1 MKLKL
6 KVEVVSGET
15 IKPSR
20 PTPHYLR
27 TFNLSFL
34 DQTAPAVYAP
44 LILCYVD
51 PIMHHTNTIVKQ
63 SSSSSR
69 CDLLKKSLS
78 ETLTRYYTLAGR
90 MKDDSFS
97 VNCNDAGIEYVEARV
112 TTNNNVR
119 LSDVIENP
127 DIHHLVDQF
136 LPCEPAGFKISFK
149 PLLAVQVN
157 LFDCGGMVIG
167 LLIYHTLA
175 DASSLIT
182 FIKDWTAIARGGATD
197 HDEQIEQ
204 GTSRPHLDL
213 LPTLFPQRDLIGF
226 AQATGMK
233 REEIV
238 TKRLVF
244 EASKIAELR
253 KRSTTTTNIN
263 GGSDYVQEY
272 PTRVEAVSAFIWG
285 CFIDAFEKK
294 KHQGP
299 GGGGGGSG
307 DSATVRAYGMSQA
320 VNMRRRM
327 VPPLPANCFGN
338 MAPAS
343 MAMISINNVEPGRK
357 DLYPNLVGKI
367 REAIM
372 KIDDHQVRKLQGRDA
387 FVAYMKEYEEIYSSC
402 TAILHFTS
410 LCGFPSYEADFGW
423 GKPEWVSAATYAY
436 NNAVA
441 IMNTRSRDG
450 IEAWVNMAKE
460 DMAEFERD
468 EQLLTFVSRL

>member
-6 KVEVVSGET
+6 EVEVVLRET

-44 LILCYVD
+44 LILLYVD
-51 PIMHHTNTIVKQ
+51 PIIHHTNTIVKQ
-63 SSSSSR
+63 SSSSSSSTSSKSR

-78 ETLTRYYTLAGR
+78 ETLTGYYTLAGR

-127 DIHHLVDQF
+127 DIHQLVDQF
-136 LPCEPAGFKISFK
+136 LPCEPAGFKISSK

-182 FIKDWTAIARGGATD
+182 FIKDWAAIARGGATD

-204 GTSRPHLDL
+204 STSRPHLDL
-213 LPTLFPQRDLIGF
+213 LPTLFPQIDLIGF

-238 TKRLVF
+238 TKSL
-244 EASKIAELR
+244 S
-253 KRSTTTTNIN
+253 
-263 GGSDYVQEY
+263 
-272 PTRVEAVSAFIWG
+272 
-285 CFIDAFEKK
+285 
-294 KHQGP
+294 H
-299 GGGGGGSG
+299 
-307 DSATVRAYGMSQA
+307 A

-338 MAPAS
+338 MARSS
-343 MAMISINNVEPGRK
+343 MAMISINKVEQGRK

-387 FVAYMKEYEEIYSSC
+387 LVAYMKEYEQSYSSC

-423 GKPEWVSAATYAY
+423 GKPEWVSAATYGY
-436 NNAVA
+436 NNAIA
-441 IMNTRSRDG
+441 LMNTRSRDG
-450 IEAWVNMAKE
+450 IEAWVNMTKD
-460 DMAEFERD
+460 DMAEFERDD
-468 EQLLTFVSRL
+468 EQLLTFVSGL